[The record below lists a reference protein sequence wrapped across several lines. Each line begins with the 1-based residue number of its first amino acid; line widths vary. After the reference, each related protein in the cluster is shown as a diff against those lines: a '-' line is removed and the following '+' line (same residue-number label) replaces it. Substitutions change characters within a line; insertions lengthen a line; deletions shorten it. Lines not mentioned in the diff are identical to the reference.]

1 MKSDRY
7 YYTTAAALNLVI
19 MFVGFSAFYTRGH
32 GEGGRII
39 EPAIYSVVLVHGMAV
54 TAWYVLSLVQAL
66 LITVKNRGFHMK
78 LGLSAVGLLPVV
90 AVSGVLVAIRSAQ
103 GAPGFVFFGMDY
115 QHEFLLVMLA
125 EIAVFT
131 GLVITGILMRKRP
144 EIHRAMML
152 CASLS
157 LLIGATT
164 RMPSLVTLFGGH
176 DSRVAFFGPVF
187 VLGVL
192 LIVARSLMTR
202 KFDRWL
208 ATGYGVM
215 VVTYLL
221 AEQIS
226 RTEGWRQV
234 AAALLKA

>member
-19 MFVGFSAFYTRGH
+19 MFVGFSAFYTSGH

-39 EPAIYSVVLVHGMAV
+39 APDIYSVVLVHGMAV
-54 TAWYVLSLVQAL
+54 TAWYVLSLVQSL
-66 LITVKNRGFHMK
+66 LITVRNRGFHMK

-115 QHEFLLVMLA
+115 QHAFLLVMLA

-152 CASLS
+152 SASLS
-157 LLIGATT
+157 LLLGATT
-164 RMPSLVTLFGGH
+164 RMPSLVTLFGGP

-192 LIVARSLMTR
+192 LILARSLMTR

-234 AAALLKA
+234 AAVLLKG